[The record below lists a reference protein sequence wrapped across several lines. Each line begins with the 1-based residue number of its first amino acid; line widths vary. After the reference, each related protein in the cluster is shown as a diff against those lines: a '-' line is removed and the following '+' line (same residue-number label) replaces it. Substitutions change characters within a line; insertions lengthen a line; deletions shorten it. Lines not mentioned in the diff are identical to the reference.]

1 MPGAGRKPG
10 ESSLPAELLGVMVG
24 AAVGAYVARRT
35 NRWVGTITAVLVVP
49 VVERSA
55 TRLATAI
62 GV

>member
-1 MPGAGRKPG
+1 
-10 ESSLPAELLGVMVG
+10 MVG

-35 NRWVGTITAVLVVP
+35 NRLVGTITAVLVVP